1 MAYDVPLRL
10 LSKVKI
16 SVKIKGLCECHN
28 CLLFWLSMRPAIRA
42 SRFNTGKSNYFFSR
56 SKHFANF
63 SCCRLEIY
71 CITPQ
76 NSPFCEGNTRA
87 TALFFINELR
97 NRHMLVNPPE
107 EWNEQDKH
115 KTSTR
120 QVTTSMCQTLWK
132 RCFSPSPREN
142 FPSGRWWKTW
152 DWRHEPTFWPRTSR
166 LPSIKDSWECAT
178 PTTHDTLDRNI
189 CWVRRAWHGS
199 MGLRVEI
206 DQLGNAPRLLA
217 FPLPIYRYFCTLNAP
232 SVKIHTDI

>member
-1 MAYDVPLRL
+1 MQ
-10 LSKVKI
+10 
-16 SVKIKGLCECHN
+16 
-28 CLLFWLSMRPAIRA
+28 PAIRA
-42 SRFNTGKSNYFFSR
+42 PRFNTGKSNYFFSR

-120 QVTTSMCQTLWK
+120 QVTTSMCQTLSENAASRHRHERTFRQGDDGK
-132 RCFSPSPREN
+132 HGIEGTSQLFGHVPHACHQSRTREN
-142 FPSGRWWKTW
+142 AL
-152 DWRHEPTFWPRTSR
+152 PRQ
-166 LPSIKDSWECAT
+166 
-178 PTTHDTLDRNI
+178 PTTPSTEISVEREGLGMAQWGFGWKLTSLVMHH
-189 CWVRRAWHGS
+189 VFWHFLSPFIG
-199 MGLRVEI
+199 I
-206 DQLGNAPRLLA
+206 FA
-217 FPLPIYRYFCTLNAP
+217 
-232 SVKIHTDI
+232 H